1 MTFGIAKASF
11 RFTSSTGARERER
24 EREREGRV
32 RDTEF
37 TAQDIFKIDDD
48 LCLFLR
54 NAPRASSRRVL
65 NSERND
71 QRARCR

>member
-11 RFTSSTGARERER
+11 RFTSSTGAR